1 MRSTIF
7 TSLPVWGLL
16 ALSAAAAPEGCYVA
30 GPEDLGPEA
39 VVTALAA
46 ELFTDA
52 GSGETWLGILAEMAE
67 EGRPAEEG
75 FGGQTLSQTA
85 LCEEG
90 PDGLSCTGCEGGVFR
105 VDRLDAGGLELST
118 EDFHVGA
125 PEGCGGTTTLART
138 SGETTRYSLRRAD
151 PEACL
156 LPGYR
161 EGDLS

>member
-1 MRSTIF
+1 MRSIIF
-7 TSLPVWGLL
+7 TSLFVWGLL
-16 ALSAAAAPEGCYVA
+16 AAPAIAGPEGCYVA
-30 GPEDLGPEA
+30 GPDDLGDDA
-39 VVTALAA
+39 VVASLAA

-52 GSGETWLGILAEMAE
+52 ESGETWLGIIAEMADH
-67 EGRPAEEG
+67 GRPAAEG

-90 PDGLSCTGCEGGVFR
+90 PEGRACTGCEGGVFR
-105 VDRLDAGGLELST
+105 VERLDDERLDLGT

-125 PEGCGGTTTLART
+125 PEGCGGTTTLAR
-138 SGETTRYSLRRAD
+138 SPGETTRYSLRRAD
-151 PEACL
+151 PDACL